1 MENTAVGVGTGVL
14 PALTHEGSALVT
26 GLLKEPSPTP
36 ALSYGQTF
44 YFSPVQTVLLSAHT
58 YQSQGWNSK
67 GEKAE
72 V

>member
-44 YFSPVQTVLLSAHT
+44 YFSPVQTVLLF
-58 YQSQGWNSK
+58 
-67 GEKAE
+67 
-72 V
+72 